1 MFKVGLALLK
11 YCHDDLVKL
20 PFEELMHALRNFPE
34 DAMDPDTLLPLAYSI
49 KVLPLFLTQKTK
61 KSYLS
66 VRHLKLNLR
75 VICLFLL

>member
-11 YCHDDLVKL
+11 HCHDDLLKL

-49 KVLPLFLTQKTK
+49 KVSKTK
-61 KSYLS
+61 KAI
-66 VRHLKLNLR
+66 N
-75 VICLFLL
+75 FL